1 MEHPCYT
8 LGMAT
13 TKPRINVVLDRTAY
27 REIETLARSRGCSL
41 SEQVRSMVLDMLDLL
56 EDRALADA
64 ASSRR
69 RTLRRGA
76 TLSHPQVWGRKG
88 GRRA

>member
-1 MEHPCYT
+1 
-8 LGMAT
+8 MAT
-13 TKPRINVVLDRTAY
+13 TKPRINVVLDPAAY
-27 REIETLARSRGCSL
+27 REIETLAQSRGCSL

-69 RTLRRGA
+69 RTLRGREA
-76 TLSHPQVWGRKG
+76 LSHPQVWGRKG
-88 GRRA
+88 GKRA